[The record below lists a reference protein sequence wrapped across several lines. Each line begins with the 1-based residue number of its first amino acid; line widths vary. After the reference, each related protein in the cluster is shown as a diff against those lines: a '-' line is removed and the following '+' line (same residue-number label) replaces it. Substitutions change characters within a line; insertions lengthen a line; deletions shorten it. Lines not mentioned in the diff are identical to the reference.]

1 MLKQIIATVAM
12 ILSVA
17 NIGNVQ
23 YAKVD
28 SVEYCESMD
37 YYSTTFETHDGNLWV
52 VDDYIT
58 VVGADCL
65 LVMDDK
71 GTESIF
77 DDEVKMVLTFTAT
90 K

>member
-1 MLKQIIATVAM
+1 MLKQIIAMVAM
-12 ILSVA
+12 ILNMA

-28 SVEYCESMD
+28 SVEYCEPMD

-52 VDDYIT
+52 VDDYIA
-58 VVGADCL
+58 VIGADCL

-71 GTESIF
+71 STESIF